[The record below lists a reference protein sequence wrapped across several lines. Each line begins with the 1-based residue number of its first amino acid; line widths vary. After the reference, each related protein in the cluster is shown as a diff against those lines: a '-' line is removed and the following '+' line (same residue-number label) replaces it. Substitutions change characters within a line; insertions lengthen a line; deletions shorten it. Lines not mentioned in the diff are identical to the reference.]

1 MIFADYPG
9 HIVASV
15 LLVIAAG
22 IVFIAFRSSELTK
35 EKYKFLRIFLI
46 ALRLLTIVILILIL
60 WNPSRSELID
70 IVSKNNVLVFFDTS
84 ESMSVNDIAGKSR
97 LDNALKIFD
106 EKLHSHDN
114 QSPEY
119 KILGFDNDVY
129 HSGSTQL
136 LRRWGNHTNIQ
147 NIITTLVKYDKTK
160 NEGVQSTAYDNTKGA
175 IIFSD
180 GHADDQISSTYSPLM
195 REDFPIVIIG
205 VGSRNTGTDVEI
217 KTVKAPIK
225 AMIDSIYNVEIAA
238 AANNFSDGSVT
249 IELLKDNLVIDSARI
264 STESGVPSTEYSEHS
279 TIQTVQFTVSADVLG
294 THNITARVKEIQ
306 NEVNTANNV
315 QSTFVNVVENEE
327 LNVLYYSQAA
337 EFNVGKIRQVLSLD
351 PRIHLDFCLD
361 AIKTVE
367 HSTTIKKVLDYA
379 RLPETQ
385 EQFNKYDI
393 IILGNFCIDALS
405 EQQIT
410 GLYNF
415 VTQRGGGLIILPG
428 REDYGPGGWKNPKAK
443 LLLPVILNSTEP
455 KLWPPDP
462 EQIELTVEGNYEIIL
477 PEEDIPS
484 FDYTVSAYYNID
496 KIKPTSSAPAASG
509 NNPLII
515 IQRIGRGKVCL
526 LNISKLFSWYREDK
540 NGGWLY
546 SLMSQLTSYL
556 GQSPGKS
563 AGVELFAERQDSD
576 DNRVKFTAYVRDKA
590 YSPVS
595 QANVLL
601 NYNNQIHSMQ
611 PSGSGYY
618 VTEIDN
624 MQTDRIVASAQ
635 AEFGGVFLG
644 EKAIAV
650 NLPSRKTEMSD
661 TQFNERFLQN
671 LAKQLNGKYIY
682 SDDVDNELLQSFDAQ
697 TQIGQTTRVISIWPN
712 WFLWGLICLLL
723 SIEWFIRRA
732 KGLV

>member
-9 HIVASV
+9 HIVALV

-22 IVFIAFRSSELTK
+22 IVFWAFRSSELQK
-35 EKYKFLRIFLI
+35 EKYKFLRVFLI
-46 ALRLLTIVILILIL
+46 ALRFLIIVILILIL
-60 WNPSRSELID
+60 WNPSRTELVD
-70 IVSKNNVLVFFDTS
+70 TVSKNNVLVFFDTS
-84 ESMSVNDIAGKSR
+84 ESMSVKENAGKTR

-106 EKLHSHDN
+106 EKLHSHSN
-114 QSPEY
+114 QEPEY

-147 NIITTLVKYDKTK
+147 NILTTLAKYDKTK
-160 NEGVQSTAYDNTKGA
+160 NEGVHSTPYDNTKGA
-175 IIFSD
+175 IIFTD
-180 GHADDQISSTYSPLM
+180 GHADDQRTSIYSPLV
-195 REDFPIVIIG
+195 RGEFPIVIVG
-205 VGSRNTGTDVEI
+205 VGSKNIGTDVEI

-225 AMIDSIYNVEIAA
+225 AMIDSIYNVEIVAT
-238 AANNFSDGSVT
+238 ANNLSDGSVT
-249 IELLKDNLVIDSARI
+249 IELLKDNLVIDSAQI
-264 STESGVPSTEYSEHS
+264 STESGVQST
-279 TIQTVQFTVSADVLG
+279 TQTVQFTVSADVLG

-306 NEVNTANNV
+306 NEVNIANNV
-315 QSTFVNVVENEE
+315 QSTFVDVVENEE

-337 EFNVGKIRQVLSLD
+337 EFNVGKIRQVLSFD

-405 EQQIT
+405 EQQIN

-415 VTQRGGGLIILPG
+415 VTQRGGGLIMLPG

-443 LLLPVILNSTEP
+443 LLLPVIFNSNES

-462 EQIELTVEGNYEIIL
+462 EQVELTVEGNYEIIL
-477 PEEDIPS
+477 PEEDIPY
-484 FDYTVSAYYNID
+484 FDFAASAFYNIE
-496 KIKPTSSAPAASG
+496 KAKPTSNTLAASG
-509 NNPLII
+509 ENPLII

-563 AGVELFAERQDSD
+563 AGLELFAERQILDE
-576 DNRVKFTAYVRDKA
+576 NKVKFTAYVRDKA

-601 NYNNQIHSMQ
+601 NINDQIYAMS

-618 VTEIDN
+618 TTEIDN
-624 MQTDRIVASAQ
+624 MQTDRIDASAQ
-635 AEFGGVFLG
+635 AEFGGEFLG

-661 TQFNERFLQN
+661 TLFNEPFLQN
-671 LAKQLNGKYIY
+671 MAKQLNGTYIY
-682 SDDVDNELLQSFDAQ
+682 SDDVDNELVKSFDAQ
-697 TQIGQTTRVISIWPN
+697 TQVGQTTRIISIWPN
-712 WFLWGLICLLL
+712 WILWGLICLLL

>member
-9 HIVASV
+9 HIAA
-15 LLVIAAG
+15 LILFVIAAG
-22 IVFIAFRSSELTK
+22 VVFFAFRSSELQK
-35 EKYKFLRIFLI
+35 EKYKYFKWLLIAMRFLI
-46 ALRLLTIVILILIL
+46 IVILILIL
-60 WNPSRSELID
+60 WNPSSTELVD
-70 IVSKNNVLVFFDTS
+70 TMSKNNVLVFFDTS
-84 ESMSVNDIAGKSR
+84 ESMSVIEKAGNRR
-97 LDNALKIFD
+97 LDTALKIFD
-106 EKLHSHDN
+106 EKLHSHSN
-114 QSPEY
+114 VEPEY
-119 KILGFDNDVY
+119 KILGFDNEVY

-147 NIITTLVKYDKTK
+147 NIITTLGKYDQISNDTG
-160 NEGVQSTAYDNTKGA
+160 NLSNDSTKGA
-175 IIFSD
+175 IIFTD
-180 GHADDQISSTYSPLM
+180 GQADDQRTTIYSPLM
-195 REDFPIVIIG
+195 REDFPIVIVG
-205 VGSRNTGTDVEI
+205 VGSRNNGTDVEI

-225 AMIDSIYNVEIAA
+225 AMVDSIYNVEIVA
-238 AANNFSDGSVT
+238 AANNLVEDSVT
-249 IELLKDNLVIDSARI
+249 IELLKDNLVIDSANVTASKFTNADNR
-264 STESGVPSTEYSEHS
+264 ESQNVS
-279 TIQTVQFTVSADVLG
+279 VQFTVSADILG
-294 THNITARVKEIQ
+294 THNITARIKTIE
-306 NEVNTANNV
+306 NEVNTTNNIYN
-315 QSTFVNVVENEE
+315 TFVDVVENED

-367 HSTTIKKVLDYA
+367 QSSSVKKVLNYA
-379 RLPETQ
+379 RLPET
-385 EQFNKYDI
+385 EDQFNKYDI

-405 EQQIT
+405 NQQIT

-415 VTQRGGGLIILPG
+415 VAQRGGGLIMLPG
-428 REDYGPGGWKNPKAK
+428 REEYGPAGWDNPKAK
-443 LLLPVILNSTEP
+443 LLLPVIFNPTEP

-462 EQIELTVEGNYEIIL
+462 KQVELSVEGNYEIIL
-477 PEEDIPS
+477 PEEDIPF
-484 FDYTVSAYYNID
+484 FDFAASAYYNVD
-496 KIKPTSSAPAASG
+496 KIKPTSSTLAASG
-509 NNPLII
+509 KNPLII

-526 LNISKLFSWYREDK
+526 LNISKLFSWYCEDK

-556 GQSPGKS
+556 GQSPAKS
-563 AGVELFAERQDSD
+563 AGVELFAERQNTD
-576 DNRVKFTAYVRDKA
+576 DNKVKFTAYVRDKT

-601 NYNNQIHSMQ
+601 NINNQIYSMS

-624 MQTDRIVASAQ
+624 LQTDRIVASAQ
-635 AEFGGVFLG
+635 AEYSGVFLG

-661 TQFNERFLQN
+661 TRFNEQYLQK
-671 LAKQLNGKYIY
+671 LAKQINATYIY
-682 SDDVDNELLQSFDAQ
+682 CDDVDNELVKSFDAQ
-697 TQIGQTTRVISIWPN
+697 TQVGQTTRIISIWPN
-712 WFLWGLICLLL
+712 WYLLGLICILL